1 MSQRGG
7 NASQE
12 YWRNQRN
19 QFTTY
24 ASKNVMSLLQAK
36 FHPEIMSQI
45 WRFHGEYARGMSP
58 LFLQFRLYIWR
69 HAIDK
74 SHTGLE
80 KRRILFQKET
90 ELTQDEESSPPL
102 FISHYVILWKIQFL
116 DPHQL
121 RCQFKKNIC
130 RILDIYSH
138 LLDYTYSINLHQ
150 RAWLP
155 WPDIFLTKLQFH
167 SPSPMQISTKG
178 ITRRLLVLNLQL
190 ITFAKSHSNCTR
202 SLRFESS
209 YIVVG
214 ILLSCFDQLFTA
226 VIAIRIPVATLIF
239 CRTHTTSE

>member
-102 FISHYVILWKIQFL
+102 FISHYVILWKILISRSSSAAMSISRRTFVESWIFL
-116 DPHQL
+116 
-121 RCQFKKNIC
+121 
-130 RILDIYSH
+130 RIFWIIPTPSIYS
-138 LLDYTYSINLHQ
+138 
-150 RAWLP
+150 RGWLP

-202 SLRFESS
+202 SLRFKSS

-226 VIAIRIPVATLIF
+226 DIAIRIPVATLIF